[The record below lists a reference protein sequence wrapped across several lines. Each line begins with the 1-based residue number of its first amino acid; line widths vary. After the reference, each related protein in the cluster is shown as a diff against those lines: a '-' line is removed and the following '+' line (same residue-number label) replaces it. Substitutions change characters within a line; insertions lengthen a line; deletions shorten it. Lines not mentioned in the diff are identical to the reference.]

1 MTSLQNN
8 ASIIDIVLQHL
19 QENDVTPRRIM
30 VFDVPAESGGA
41 LSILRD
47 FYDEIRERTD
57 IPELEWRF
65 ILGKVEL
72 PETHAIRTHSFPLVK
87 KSWLHRFFFDHFVAP
102 RLIRTHQVDGI
113 LSFQNITIPHTNVP
127 QILYVHQ
134 PLPFSEYR
142 FKIRDSLLLW
152 TYQNVIGRLII
163 RSIRQ
168 ARIVIVQTEWLRKAC
183 IEKSGQAAD
192 KFVVVRPR
200 IRLMPNVT
208 FSPKPEHFSTFFYP
222 ASAIPYKNHRII
234 IEACKALWKDA
245 NKDYSVIFT
254 LREDELDP
262 EMTKAIKEFGI
273 PVSFIGAVK
282 REKIFEYYS
291 RSVLLFPSYI
301 ESYGLPLEEARLVK
315 DVVFASDCAFSHEIM
330 QGYNDA
336 YFFNPFSA
344 SELAHLMRL
353 SIEGKIKHD

>member
-1 MTSLQNN
+1 
-8 ASIIDIVLQHL
+8 
-19 QENDVTPRRIM
+19 M

-72 PETHAIRTHSFPLVK
+72 PETYAIRTHSFPWVK
-87 KSWLHRFFFDHFVAP
+87 KSWLHRFLFDHFVAP
-102 RLIRTHQVDGI
+102 HLVRTHQVDGI

-134 PLPFSEYR
+134 TLPFSDYK
-142 FKIRDSLLLW
+142 FSLRESVLLW
-152 TYQNVIGRLII
+152 TYQNIIGRLIM

-168 ARIVIVQTEWLRKAC
+168 ARTVIIQTEWFRKTC
-183 IEKSGQAAD
+183 IDKSGQAAD
-192 KFVVVRPR
+192 KFFVVRPR
-200 IRLMPNVT
+200 IRSMPNVL

-222 ASAIPYKNHRII
+222 ATGILYKNHRII
-234 IEACKALWKDA
+234 IEACKMLGKDA
-245 NKDYSVIFT
+245 SKDYSVIFT
-254 LREDELDP
+254 LCEDELAP
-262 EMTKAIKEFGI
+262 ETVQAIREFEI
-273 PVSFIGAVK
+273 PVSYIGTVK

-301 ESYGLPLEEARLVK
+301 ESYGLPLEEAHLVGSPI
-315 DVVFASDCAFSHEIM
+315 FASDRAFSREILN
-330 QGYNDA
+330 GYANA
-336 YFFNPFSA
+336 YFFDPFSA

-353 SIEGKIKHD
+353 STEGKLPYRGTSSSDPTV

>member
-1 MTSLQNN
+1 
-8 ASIIDIVLQHL
+8 
-19 QENDVTPRRIM
+19 M
-30 VFDVPAESGGA
+30 VFDVPAETGGA

-47 FYDEIRERTD
+47 FYNEIRDRTD
-57 IPELEWRF
+57 ISEIEWYF

-72 PETHAIRTHSFPLVK
+72 PGTHAIRTHSFPWVK
-87 KSWLHRFFFDHFVAP
+87 KSWVHRFLFDHFVAP
-102 RLIRTHQVDGI
+102 HLVRTHQIDGI
-113 LSFQNITIPHTNVP
+113 LSFQNITIPYTNVP

-134 PLPFSEYR
+134 TLPFSEYK
-142 FKIRDSLLLW
+142 FSLRESVLLW
-152 TYQNVIGRLII
+152 TYQNVIGILIM

-168 ARIVIVQTEWLRKAC
+168 ARTVIIQTEWLRRAC
-183 IEKSGQAAD
+183 ILKSGQAAD
-192 KFVVVRPR
+192 KFVVVHPK
-200 IRLMPNVT
+200 IRSLPKTT

-234 IEACKALWKDA
+234 IEACKTLGKDA

-262 EMTKAIKEFGI
+262 ELTKAIKAFGI

-301 ESYGLPLEEARLVK
+301 ESYGLPLEEARLAG
-315 DVVFASDCAFSHEIM
+315 DIIFASDRAFSREIL
-330 QGYNDA
+330 QGYNNA

-344 SELAHLMRL
+344 SELAHLMKL
-353 SIEGKIKHD
+353 SIKRYKIWSNLIH